1 MIQGAGERAFSA
13 GVDLKEMKE
22 LRESWRK
29 QGFSYNVEQ
38 QKRYDELLKL
48 RRERVK
54 WFHDNDRVQKGPKK
68 AVEKP
73 AEEDSSTK

>member
-1 MIQGAGERAFSA
+1 MRPAEVI
-13 GVDLKEMKE
+13 KEMKE

-29 QGFSYNVEQ
+29 QGFHYTTEQ

-48 RRERVK
+48 RRKRVK

-68 AVEKP
+68 TVEKEKK
-73 AEEDSSTK
+73 EEET

>member
-1 MIQGAGERAFSA
+1 MKPAL
-13 GVDLKEMKE
+13 VLKEMKE

-29 QGFSYNVEQ
+29 HGFHYNTEQ

-54 WFHDNDRVQKGPKK
+54 SFYANDRVWKGPKK
-68 AVEKP
+68 TVEKKEK
-73 AEEDSSTK
+73 EEES

>member
-1 MIQGAGERAFSA
+1 MKPAL
-13 GVDLKEMKE
+13 VLKEMKE

-29 QGFSYNVEQ
+29 QGFSYTIDQ

-54 WFHDNDRVQKGPKK
+54 WFHDNDSVQKGPKK
-68 AVEKP
+68 TVEKKEK
-73 AEEDSSTK
+73 EEES

>member
-1 MIQGAGERAFSA
+1 MKPAL
-13 GVDLKEMKE
+13 VLKEMRE

-38 QKRYDELLKL
+38 QKRYNELLKL
-48 RRERVK
+48 RHERVK

-68 AVEKP
+68 TPEKKEK
-73 AEEDSSTK
+73 EEES

>member
-1 MIQGAGERAFSA
+1 MKPAL
-13 GVDLKEMKE
+13 VLKEMKE

-29 QGFSYNVEQ
+29 QSFHYTNEQ

-54 WFHDNDRVQKGPKK
+54 WFYDNDRVQKGAKK
-68 AVEKP
+68 PVEKKEK
-73 AEEDSSTK
+73 EEES

>member
-1 MIQGAGERAFSA
+1 MKPAL
-13 GVDLKEMKE
+13 VLKEMKE

-54 WFHDNDRVQKGPKK
+54 WFYDNDKV
-68 AVEKP
+68 AKP
-73 AEEDSSTK
+73 GSKVKEIKEVKEINN